1 MSNFPCL
8 WRTRVGLPQRTR
20 LDLFETDA
28 LLNVLVPD
36 GQPPSVLDQAE
47 AARVITTLHQ
57 RGETIECDC
66 QERRPGPTLVP
77 TLSPAG
83 PMLVPR
89 GQAHAHEC
97 VLRVLNPT
105 PTKAVPPLMRLAS
118 PRRASPAS
126 SSSNPFGFH
135 NLTAL
140 I

>member
-8 WRTRVGLPQRTR
+8 WRTRHGLPQRTR

-28 LLNVLVPD
+28 LINVLVPE
-36 GQPPSVLDQAE
+36 GQPTSDLDKAE
-47 AARVITTLHQ
+47 AARVITKLHD
-57 RGETIECDC
+57 RSEAIECGC

-77 TLSPAG
+77 TLAPNG
-83 PMLVPR
+83 PMLVPQ
-89 GQAHAHEC
+89 GPPHAHDC

-105 PTKAVPPLMRLAS
+105 PAKAAPPLMRVSAPRHPLTAAS
-118 PRRASPAS
+118 A
-126 SSSNPFGFH
+126 NPFRLN